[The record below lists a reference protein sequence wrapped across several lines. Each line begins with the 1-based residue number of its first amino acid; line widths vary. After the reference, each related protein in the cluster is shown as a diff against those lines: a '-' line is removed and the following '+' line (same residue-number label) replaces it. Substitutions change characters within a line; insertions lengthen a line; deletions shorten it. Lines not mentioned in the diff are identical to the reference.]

1 MNNKEIN
8 FEYTTRPIGKV
19 SEKETHPTG
28 INFTIK
34 LDLENRSK
42 EEISSLIKYISKYGF
57 FQNTLPTNYK
67 RGFAKVDIKQVDNMC
82 SRINTQT
89 KKLKLLY
96 ETEAKEELV
105 QLFWDIQILLRTME
119 DEIEGR
125 REKDSSI
132 IGIDL
137 ASGKDE
143 VGYFD
148 E

>member
-1 MNNKEIN
+1 MNNEEIT
-8 FEYTTRPIGKV
+8 FKYTSKQIGKV
-19 SEKETHPTG
+19 VEKETHPTG

-34 LDLENRSK
+34 LDLENRSE
-42 EEISSLIKYISKYGF
+42 EEISSLIKYISKNGF
-57 FQNTLPTNYK
+57 FQNTFPQNYK

-82 SRINTQT
+82 DRINTQT
-89 KKLKLLY
+89 KKLELLY
-96 ETEAKEELV
+96 ETEAKEELE

-125 REKDSSI
+125 REKDSAI

-137 ASGKDE
+137 ASGKDK

>member
-19 SEKETHPTG
+19 AEKETHPTG

-34 LDLENRSK
+34 LDLENRSE
-42 EEISSLIKYISKYGF
+42 EEISSLIKHISKNGF
-57 FQNTLPTNYK
+57 FQNTFPPNHK

-96 ETEAKEELV
+96 EAEAKEELER
-105 QLFWDIQILLRTME
+105 LFWDIQILLRTMQ

-125 REKDSSI
+125 REK
-132 IGIDL
+132 
-137 ASGKDE
+137 E
-143 VGYFD
+143 VKS